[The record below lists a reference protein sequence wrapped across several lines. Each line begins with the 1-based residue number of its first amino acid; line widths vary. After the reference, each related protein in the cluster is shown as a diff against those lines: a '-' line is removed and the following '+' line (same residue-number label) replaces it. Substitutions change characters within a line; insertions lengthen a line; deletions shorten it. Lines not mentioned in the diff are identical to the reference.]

1 MGNKNP
7 NIPDLRTLIIG
18 CTPLARKVIQCAKE
32 ESNFVGAVNL
42 HPDLGL
48 SKSNYDSLGDICDP
62 FFTKDINNKE
72 TEEWIRQ
79 QNPDVII
86 QCGWSQI
93 FKSNI
98 LKIPKRYCLGIHPS
112 PLPVGRGAAVLNWK
126 ILESDGNPVP
136 WGNSL
141 FIMEE
146 KTDTGAVLEFRS
158 FVIEPRDNIR
168 TIYHKVDQTAVDMVR
183 MAIPKIANR
192 LEIKL
197 PQDKALATRYYKRS
211 PEDGKIDLSWSA
223 TKINDYVRALTHP
236 YPGAFV
242 ETRFGKLSLWQTS
255 TDICKVHGSPGLICA
270 VVKGKGVLVKVAGF
284 KCVWLE
290 RVSLDGIEMWAD
302 EWASTPGVSLKVGV
316 ILIER

>member
-1 MGNKNP
+1 
-7 NIPDLRTLIIG
+7 
-18 CTPLARKVIQCAKE
+18 
-32 ESNFVGAVNL
+32 
-42 HPDLGL
+42 
-48 SKSNYDSLGDICDP
+48 
-62 FFTKDINNKE
+62 
-72 TEEWIRQ
+72 
-79 QNPDVII
+79 
-86 QCGWSQI
+86 
-93 FKSNI
+93 
-98 LKIPKRYCLGIHPS
+98 
-112 PLPVGRGAAVLNWK
+112 
-126 ILESDGNPVP
+126 
-136 WGNSL
+136 
-141 FIMEE
+141 MEE

-270 VVKGKGVLVKVAGF
+270 EVKGKGVLVKVAGF

-290 RVSLDGIEMWAD
+290 RVSLDGFEMWAD
-302 EWASTPGVSLKVGV
+302 EWASTPGVSLKVGES
-316 ILIER
+316 LIER